1 MLATL
6 RWWLAMA
13 EFDYAERYWEQVALS
28 ERWLYL
34 ITGDGR

>member
-13 EFDYAERYWEQVALS
+13 EFDYAERYWEQVELS
-28 ERWLYL
+28 ERWLDL
-34 ITGDGR
+34 LMGDDR